1 MLEKQ
6 ARSRMGNEESEKKL
20 RQFLSQQAR
29 TEKTEMGMSTSHTTK
44 LPPLS
49 ARRQT

>member
-6 ARSRMGNEESEKKL
+6 ARSRMGSEESEKKL

-29 TEKTEMGMSTSHTTK
+29 SEKTEIAMSTSHTSK

-49 ARRQT
+49 GRRQT